1 MRYQIIHKSE
11 LSTFHPCKT
20 SPEVRRLAELAME
33 IIIVQPIGHG
43 RIVRRLRRAIAE
55 EMFAEDGLKAR
66 EKFLDL

>member
-11 LSTFHPCKT
+11 LSTLLAQST
-20 SPEVRRLAELAME
+20 SPEVRRLCALAME
-33 IIIVQPIGHG
+33 IIKRQPVGHG